1 MSGTP
6 HSFTA
11 GPPSQGVN
19 DDLRIL
25 TILLLAPSA
34 AATPARRWIED
45 WDTPLVVKTG
55 ARVETL
61 RWILRLAGRVELTAA
76 PSAPRLET
84 LPVETAELVMDLYR
98 RLGGIQDSPRL
109 APGPWDVAYSDGL
122 LLELDEDLHFHR
134 YRGTTLNAPWAELL
148 PWTVPY
154 RQYVRDGERRAGIGG
169 RRWTSPSAERL
180 FGRADPDG
188 VFGVHGAPRW
198 KQRALYDAMKD
209 AAAAVGQ
216 VRLARIS
223 IYDTVED
230 VALNDVLYGRA
241 HVSSDAIAELVN
253 QRTS

>member
-1 MSGTP
+1 
-6 HSFTA
+6 
-11 GPPSQGVN
+11 
-19 DDLRIL
+19 
-25 TILLLAPSA
+25 
-34 AATPARRWIED
+34 
-45 WDTPLVVKTG
+45 
-55 ARVETL
+55 
-61 RWILRLAGRVELTAA
+61 
-76 PSAPRLET
+76 
-84 LPVETAELVMDLYR
+84 
-98 RLGGIQDSPRL
+98 
-109 APGPWDVAYSDGL
+109 
-122 LLELDEDLHFHR
+122 
-134 YRGTTLNAPWAELL
+134 LL
-148 PWTVPY
+148 PWTVHY

-198 KQRALYDAMKD
+198 KQRVLYDAMKD

>member
-1 MSGTP
+1 MLFSRAQRLQP
-6 HSFTA
+6 
-11 GPPSQGVN
+11 
-19 DDLRIL
+19 
-25 TILLLAPSA
+25 
-34 AATPARRWIED
+34 PARVWIED
-45 WDTPLVVKTG
+45 WDTALVVKTG
-55 ARVETL
+55 ARVEAL
-61 RWILRLAGRVELTAA
+61 RSILRLAGRVELKAA

-84 LPVETAELVMDLYR
+84 LPAQTAELVMDLYR
-98 RLGGIQDSPRL
+98 RLGGIEDSPRL

-134 YRGTTLNAPWAELL
+134 YRGTTLDAPWAELL

-154 RQYVRDGERRAGIGG
+154 RQYVRDRERRAGIGG

-198 KQRALYDAMKD
+198 KQRALYDALKD

-216 VRLARIS
+216 VSLARIS

-241 HVSSDAIAELVN
+241 HVSSDSIAELVN

>member
-1 MSGTP
+1 VESKS
-6 HSFTA
+6 HRA
-11 GPPSQGVN
+11 LHR
-19 DDLRIL
+19 DL
-25 TILLLAPSA
+25 
-34 AATPARRWIED
+34 
-45 WDTPLVVKTG
+45 G
-55 ARVETL
+55 
-61 RWILRLAGRVELTAA
+61 
-76 PSAPRLET
+76 
-84 LPVETAELVMDLYR
+84 M
-98 RLGGIQDSPRL
+98 
-109 APGPWDVAYSDGL
+109 AYSDGL
-122 LLELDEDLHFHR
+122 LLELDENFHFHR
-134 YRGTTLNAPWAELL
+134 YRGTTLDAPWAALL

-230 VALNDVLYGRA
+230 VVLNDVLYGRT
-241 HVSSDAIAELVN
+241 HVSADVIVELVN
-253 QRTS
+253 QRTF